1 MGRTSNRPSTR
12 WWSRSSVGSERHYR
26 QTQVR
31 LLLGGLVILVVVG
44 GGLIWTFYGPGAA
57 LTALGCMSGAVGLF
71 GLLWLILWVLGR
83 FVDED

>member
-1 MGRTSNRPSTR
+1 VDPS
-12 WWSRSSVGSERHYR
+12 RHAR

-31 LLLGGLVILVVVG
+31 LLLGGLVILIVVG
-44 GGLIWTFYGPGAA
+44 GGLVWAFYGQRAA
-57 LTALGCMSGAVGLF
+57 LAALGCMAGAAGLF

>member
-1 MGRTSNRPSTR
+1 MDFR
-12 WWSRSSVGSERHYR
+12 RHTR

-44 GGLIWTFYGPGAA
+44 GGLIWAFYGRSAA
-57 LTALGCMSGAVGLF
+57 LAALGCIFGAVGLF

-83 FVDED
+83 FVAED